1 MSVLLVLVGLAA
13 LDSYIFGTAMPRVI
27 ADLGGFDRYASVT
40 TGYLLTSTL
49 AIAVTGKMS
58 EHYGRKP
65 FLLAGV
71 AAFVVGSSIGSLT
84 ATMNQLVVARA
95 VQGLGAGLI
104 QVMTLTTVAD
114 LFPPA
119 QRARAS
125 AFFAAV
131 LATTS
136 IAGPV
141 VGGWLADGPVQTGYM
156 GNRLNR
162 EHG

>member
-71 AAFVVGSSIGSLT
+71 AAFVVGSSYCNSAPSG
-84 ATMNQLVVARA
+84 AR
-95 VQGLGAGLI
+95 L
-104 QVMTLTTVAD
+104 
-114 LFPPA
+114 PRP
-119 QRARAS
+119 RAS
-125 AFFAAV
+125 RLARSV
-131 LATTS
+131 L
-136 IAGPV
+136 
-141 VGGWLADGPVQTGYM
+141 
-156 GNRLNR
+156 
-162 EHG
+162 